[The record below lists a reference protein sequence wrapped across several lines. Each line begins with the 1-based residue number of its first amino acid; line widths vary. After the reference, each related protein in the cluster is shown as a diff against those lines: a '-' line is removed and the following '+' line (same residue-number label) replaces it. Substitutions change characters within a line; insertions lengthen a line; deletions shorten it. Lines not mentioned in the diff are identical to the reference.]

1 MESFTNVNIKKNVK
15 KTEHYGKRKNKY
27 QQLGV
32 C

>member
-15 KTEHYGKRKNKY
+15 KTEHYDNRKNKY